1 MKTSIAV
8 VGPPQANDLVALL
21 RDTGAPLVTTATDPA
36 LVRQAVAQLDAKH
49 VALVWLVDP
58 ADGLARTWVELQAG
72 RGSSVL
78 AIAEP
83 GTEIGFTTRLLPLS
97 ATANDLLAAF
107 GKPGLP
113 SPAGDAPIGVET
125 APQASDLHE
134 DDDWAMPAAPA
145 EPATEPARSAV
156 ATADLT
162 FLDLLSED
170 GPEQKNYPA
179 INNRGRQAEPQ
190 GRQTDPNQPEGVNRG
205 RQTEPLGRQTDP
217 NQPEGVNRGRQT
229 EPLGRQTD
237 PNQPEGVNRG
247 RQTDPLGRQTDPN
260 QPEGVN
266 RGRQTD
272 PSKLNSSPPA
282 STGDDDYD
290 FVAASSPDRIGR
302 QIGEPVIVVM
312 AGKGGVGKTTLSILL
327 AQRAARIG
335 SGMKVVLVDGNLGQ
349 PDATKFLR
357 LREADTPS
365 MLDMAMGRSAL
376 DVVISPR
383 RLASL
388 RPSGMEMPLFG
399 VVLAPHDGSDP
410 NVDQSVVTP
419 GHYADLVA
427 RLRKHDGVDLV
438 IVDTQIM
445 ESVDSSGMVTDFVIP
460 ILADQSRSALAVAV
474 SDLTLPSGRN
484 LMARV
489 RDLVLR
495 CVPSGRIR
503 VVLNGAKDTSAAN
516 AAKMLDSISTGFQ
529 SAGIIDNDDRIANGM
544 ALGSFPHDTPSL
556 ARVLD
561 GLLYAATGQSEFDP
575 EQHPDRY
582 VVAGRNG
589 GLFGWLRRAR

>member
-8 VGPPQANDLVALL
+8 VGPPRADDLVALL

-145 EPATEPARSAV
+145 EPATEPAGSAV

-205 RQTEPLGRQTDP
+205 RQTEP
-217 NQPEGVNRGRQT
+217 
-229 EPLGRQTD
+229 
-237 PNQPEGVNRG
+237 
-247 RQTDPLGRQTDPN
+247 
-260 QPEGVN
+260 
-266 RGRQTD
+266 
-272 PSKLNSSPPA
+272 SKLNSSPPA

-290 FVAASSPDRIGR
+290 FVAASSSDRVGR

-445 ESVDSSGMVTDFVIP
+445 ESVDSSGMVTDFLVP

-495 CVPSGRIR
+495 RVPSGRIR

-529 SAGIIDNDDRIANGM
+529 SAGIIDSDDHIANGM
-544 ALGSFPHDTPSL
+544 ALGSFPHDIPSL

-575 EQHPDRY
+575 ERHPDRY
-582 VVAGRNG
+582 AVAGRNG